1 MKSAL
6 FTAAALAML
15 AACTQAA
22 KPETAVPAA
31 PVTAEPQLSPLE
43 TAIAGS
49 WRPAEE
55 TARDVWRHPKETLEF
70 FGVAANHK
78 VIEVSPGGG
87 WYTQILGPYLKS
99 GGGTLVVGGPDIN
112 SVVVD
117 PKDPATA
124 ERRARVEA
132 RIADFSNKFSNPI
145 YGTIEYSAFSKTSGP
160 LTAPGSADV
169 VLTFRNVHNWMAGG
183 FAEKFFT
190 DSYAAL
196 KPGGVLGVV
205 EHRLP
210 STEAQHP
217 KAESGYV
224 HEDYVKSLAKAA
236 GFEFVAASE
245 INANPA
251 DTANHP
257 CGVWSL
263 SPVSRAP
270 DKDCKPVENFDA
282 EAYKAI
288 GESDRMTLKFR
299 KPVAAAPK

>member
-6 FTAAALAML
+6 FAAAALAVL

-22 KPETAVPAA
+22 KTEAA
-31 PVTAEPQLSPLE
+31 PSPPVSAAPELSPLE
-43 TAIAGS
+43 TAIGGT
-49 WRPAEE
+49 WRPLEE
-55 TARDVWRHPKETLEF
+55 TARDGWRNPQATLEF
-70 FGVAANHK
+70 FGVEANHK
-78 VIEVSPGGG
+78 VVEVSPGGG
-87 WYTQILGPYLKS
+87 WYTQILAPYLKS
-99 GGGTLVVGGPDIN
+99 GGGTLVVAGPDIN

-117 PKDPATA
+117 PKDPTTA
-124 ERRARVEA
+124 ERRARLET
-132 RIADFSNKFSNPI
+132 RIADFSKKFSHPL

-169 VLTFRNVHNWMAGG
+169 VLTFRNVHNWMAAG

-190 DSYAAL
+190 DGYAAL

-210 STEAQHP
+210 STAAQHP

-236 GFEFVAASE
+236 GFEFVASSE

-251 DTANHP
+251 DTADHP

-263 SPVSRAP
+263 PPVSRVP
-270 DKDCKPVENFDA
+270 DKDCKPVENFDPA
-282 EAYKAI
+282 KYTEI
-288 GESDRMTLKFR
+288 GESDRMTLKFK
-299 KPVAAAPK
+299 KPG